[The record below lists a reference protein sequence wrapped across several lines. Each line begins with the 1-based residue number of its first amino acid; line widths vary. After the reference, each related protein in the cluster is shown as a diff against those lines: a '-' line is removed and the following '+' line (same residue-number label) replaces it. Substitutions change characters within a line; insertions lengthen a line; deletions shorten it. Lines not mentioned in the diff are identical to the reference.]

1 MAKTWLELQAE
12 LRSGAST
19 LAVPVQDEGCDSSL
33 STTSPNVIDLGDP
46 GDLTAGISDT
56 LSDIQSSINDFGS
69 EVMGVLQNIGAWI
82 PDELKGTGSSSGT
95 DSEAQENFQAGN
107 AFAAVDKVKSEV
119 SQGGNIIK
127 TEGHD
132 TQTGDS
138 FYQVLTSSGAGFT
151 IDTDGSF
158 YIRGTKNPSEDPKT
172 GGFHV
177 LADGG
182 SQIKVGEYLVI
193 EVGNNN
199 KVLSGKSGSSG
210 TEGPSFSLYINGNAD
225 IKCSNGDLRLGGNNI
240 LIDAAD
246 SLELKGTDIKIHA
259 GVGSGEQTTAGQAPS
274 DEQGGTIEMKSSVF
288 KQTYVSKQGIESAN
302 YAKCDGEQIIAMND
316 PQGNFAIESAG
327 TMSIKV
333 EGDMLEEIGGRKMTE
348 VMRQLV
354 PVPPPLG
361 PSPIINGVSAGYYI
375 VNKNLV
381 KPAIGAKSVEKTP
394 PVVYIH
400 SPATA
405 VGGGLKV
412 RATTGNIDLTTNLG
426 NVIMASQESM
436 FAAVFDTA
444 SLKADL
450 STPALVKG
458 LTKPGVYAG
467 SVIGKSVLF
476 SGTEVTM
483 AVSPTP
489 IVPPIDKYIQIS
501 LAKTTIKNMTGIFLN

>member
-1 MAKTWLELQAE
+1 MAKSWLELQAE
-12 LRSGAST
+12 LKSGAST
-19 LAVPVQDEGCDSSL
+19 LAVPVQDEGCG
-33 STTSPNVIDLGDP
+33 STTTSSSPNVLDLGNP
-46 GDLTAGISDT
+46 ADLTAGISDT
-56 LSDIQSSINDFGS
+56 LSEVQSTIDAFGA
-69 EVMGVLQNIGAWI
+69 EVMGVLQDIGAWI
-82 PDELKGTGSSSGT
+82 PSGLSGSSSS
-95 DSEAQENFQAGN
+95 SESTAQSTFQAGN

-119 SQGGNIIK
+119 SQGGNIVK

-158 YIRGTKNPSEDPKT
+158 YVRGTKNPSDDPKT

-182 SQIKVGEYLVI
+182 SQIKVGEYMVI
-193 EVGNNN
+193 EIGNNS
-199 KVLSGKSGSSG
+199 KALSGKKGSAG
-210 TEGPSFSLYINGNAD
+210 TEGPAFSLYINGNAD
-225 IKCSNGDLRLGGNNI
+225 IKCANGDLRLGGNNI

-259 GVGSGEQTTAGQAPS
+259 GVGSGEKKSAGQAPP
-274 DEQGGTIEMKSSVF
+274 DEQGGTIEMKSGVF

-302 YAKCDGEQIIAMND
+302 YAKCDGEQLINMNE
-316 PQGNFAIESAG
+316 PQANFAIESAG
-327 TMSIKV
+327 TLSIKV

-381 KPAIGAKSVEKTP
+381 KPALGVKSVEKTP

-400 SPATA
+400 SPAEA

-426 NVIMASQESM
+426 NVIMASQQDM
-436 FAAVFDTA
+436 FAGVFDTA
-444 SLKADL
+444 SMKKDL
-450 STPALVKG
+450 TTPALLKG
-458 LTKPGVYAG
+458 LTKPGVYVG
-467 SVIGKSVLF
+467 STTSKSTLF
-476 SGTEVTM
+476 SGTGVLMGITP
-483 AVSPTP
+483 SP
-489 IVPPIDKYIQIS
+489 IAPPIDKYIDIT
-501 LAKTTIKNMTGIFLN
+501 LARTTIKNMTGIFLN

>member
-1 MAKTWLELQAE
+1 MAKSWLELQAE
-12 LRSGAST
+12 LKSGAST
-19 LAVPVQDEGCDSSL
+19 LAVPVQDEGCGSTF
-33 STTSPNVIDLGDP
+33 STTSSDLINLGDP
-46 GDLTAGISDT
+46 ADLTAGISDT
-56 LSDIQSSINDFGS
+56 LSDIQSSIDDFGS
-69 EVMGVLQNIGAWI
+69 EVMGVLQDIGAWI
-82 PDELKGTGSSSGT
+82 PSELQGSASAST
-95 DSEAQENFQAGN
+95 SDVKAQENFKAGN

-119 SQGGNIIK
+119 TQGGNIIK

-158 YIRGTKNPSEDPKT
+158 YVRGTKNPSEDPKT

-210 TEGPSFSLYINGNAD
+210 TEGPAFSLYINGNAD
-225 IKCSNGDLRLGGNNI
+225 IKCANGDLRLGGNNI

-259 GVGSGEQTTAGQAPS
+259 GVGSGEQTAEGQAPP
-274 DEQGGTIEMKSSVF
+274 DEQGGTIEMKSGVF

-302 YAKCDGEQIIAMND
+302 YAKCDGEQIIAMNE

-327 TMSIKV
+327 SMTIKV

-348 VMRQLV
+348 VMRQFA
-354 PVPPPLG
+354 PIPPPLG

-381 KPAIGAKSVEKTP
+381 KPAIGAKSVEKIP

-400 SPATA
+400 SPETA

-444 SLKADL
+444 SMKADL

-489 IVPPIDKYIQIS
+489 ITPPVDKYIQIS